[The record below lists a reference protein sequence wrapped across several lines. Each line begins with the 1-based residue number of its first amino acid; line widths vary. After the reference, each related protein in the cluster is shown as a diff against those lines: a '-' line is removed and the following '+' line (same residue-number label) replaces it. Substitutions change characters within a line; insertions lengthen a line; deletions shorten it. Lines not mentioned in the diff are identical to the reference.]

1 MTQLIRD
8 RYEPLEVV
16 GEGGEG
22 RLVKALDR
30 QHGRFVALKL
40 RMVASDADRERML
53 NEARVLL
60 SLPPHS
66 NLPLVRDDFFE
77 GDHYVIVMDWVD
89 GVDLGRVLRTRGRP
103 GLAPSSVVAWLA
115 EAAAALTHLHTQDRP
130 VIHRDVKP
138 ANLVLTRGGHIVLVD
153 FGISTAARS
162 SALRLGTAGFA
173 APELVTGAPASR
185 ASDVYAL
192 AATAYTLLTGAP
204 PTGIRTAWEGI
215 DPGQA
220 AALETAIR
228 SGLATDPTRRPGT
241 PGEFVERLRAGWGS
255 TLPTGVLT
263 FCLTDIEG
271 STPAWERDPVSMAHA
286 LVRHDEI
293 IAETVES
300 HGGRFLQSMGE
311 GDSTVSVFSA
321 AEHAVVAAIDCQR
334 RLGAE
339 AWPGDLAIAVRM
351 ALHTG
356 EADHRGSDYFG
367 PTLSVAARVRGLA
380 DGKQIFL
387 SGTTAGLVS
396 ETLPEGAALVE
407 LGPHRLRGVQEPV
420 PVFAIAAPGVDAPPS
435 PTECPYQGLLAFDVD
450 DSARFFGR
458 SDVVYDLTA
467 RVHSAGFVAL
477 VGSSGSGKSSILR
490 AGLLP
495 AFDDGTIMTPGE
507 HPPAVPSGTSLLVVD
522 QFEELFTLCHD
533 DDERARFLD
542 AILGYAGPV
551 VIGIRADF
559 YGSCASH
566 PALAAAV
573 ATEQLLLGPMSEEEL
588 REAIVEPARTC
599 GLRIEGA
606 LVDLL
611 VSEVSG
617 EPGALPLL
625 SHSLLATWA
634 ARDGR
639 TLTLDAYRRTG
650 GVRAAIATTAD
661 RVLDSLDSRPQ
672 ALARRVL
679 LRLVEPGE
687 TTDDT
692 RRRAALA
699 EFAGPD
705 AGEVTAIL
713 ARLTDARLVTVDEG
727 SVQLAHEALIREWPQ
742 LQGWLDED
750 RSALRLHRHLTAA
763 AEAWVAAGR
772 DAGELYR
779 GQRLAA
785 VTEWRASGPALSTTE
800 EEFVEASVA
809 EQDRVV
815 RAQMRTNRRLRVLL
829 GAVAVVLAVALVAG
843 AVAFVQRRRA
853 ADARDRADVSRVA
866 AVSRSVIDRQ
876 ADLGL
881 LLAVAADRLDPTT
894 ETRSTLLSALTAH
907 PLLVGLL
914 HGSESGLAAAT
925 FSPDGAILATPTSG
939 GGGTILWDTR
949 SHRSIATLAR
959 QRSANLGAAFSPDG
973 RWLAVPAAF
982 GTTAADFASGMEV
995 WDVHALKL
1003 ARFLPSPSGLLSTA
1017 AWSRDGKT
1025 LVAQGGVTI
1034 SDPSPPTTAVVWDT
1048 RTWQPRGGVW
1058 KLAEKYVDDSRLAV
1072 SDDASRVAL
1081 PLPDESGNE
1090 SVQVW
1095 NVASRAPVG
1104 ARIQPAALLG
1114 RDTQEVTALALSH
1127 DGSLLAIG
1135 TDAGPVLIIDVRRA
1149 TASSSVLTLSDDSAN
1164 SIEFSADATMVA
1176 VGRGDGRTQL
1186 FDRAAAT
1193 SLGEPLAAN
1202 ASAINDVSFSPDG
1215 SVLATAGLDRTGAL
1229 WSLDGRRAIA
1239 VPLAGQ
1245 RGAVAEAAYTAD
1257 GHLLTAAADGT
1268 VAERD
1273 GSTGRVQRMFRLP
1286 GETLTVAS
1294 DPAGQFIVAGG
1305 TGAAARIWRRDTGAT
1320 VATIGVGA
1328 AWVHS
1333 VAFRPDGGML
1343 AIAIDRS
1350 RGEFELTSGQGIGL
1364 VRFVDPHTGRY
1375 VGDPISYDN
1384 GPPISLAWSPDSRLL
1399 AVATAD
1405 NFFHI
1410 YDAGTR
1416 RPVVPDIESIDALVT
1431 DVAFSPDGKR
1441 VAAGTV
1447 SGVTR
1452 QWDASTG
1459 KEVPPALEGQV
1470 GQVAGVGY
1478 SRDGRMLATT
1488 TIGLSRTRLWEMP
1501 GGRTIGAE
1509 LVGGRVPYTTRT
1521 VSIAHFMRSRP
1532 AFAPDGRHLATV
1544 GADGAAELWGL
1555 APDDWLQAACS
1566 VAGRDL
1572 TTAEWHEHLPGR
1584 HPFALCPR

>member
-8 RYEPLEVV
+8 RYEPIEVV

-40 RMVASDADRERML
+40 RAVASDADRELML

-60 SLPPHS
+60 ALAPHS

-77 GDHYVIVMDWVD
+77 DDHYVIVMDWVD
-89 GVDLGRVLRTRGRP
+89 GVDLGRVLRTKGRP

-115 EAAAALTHLHTQDRP
+115 ETADALTHLHTQERP
-130 VIHRDVKP
+130 VIHGDVKP

-162 SALRLGTAGFA
+162 PERRLGTAGFA

-192 AATAYTLLTGAP
+192 AATAYALLTGAP
-204 PTGIRTAWEGI
+204 PTGIRSAWEGI
-215 DPGQA
+215 DREQA
-220 AALETAIR
+220 VALETAIR
-228 SGLATDPTRRPGT
+228 SGLATDPTRRPQT
-241 PGEFVERLRAGWGS
+241 PGELVERLRAGWGS

-271 STPAWERDPVSMAHA
+271 STPAWERDPSSMAHA

-334 RLGAE
+334 RLRAE
-339 AWPGDLAIAVRM
+339 VWPGDLALAVRM

-367 PTLSVAARVRGLA
+367 PTLSVGARVRGLA
-380 DGKQIFL
+380 DGNQVFL
-387 SGTTAGLVS
+387 SGTTA
-396 ETLPEGAALVE
+396 ALVAGTMPTGATLVD

-420 PVFAIAAPGVDAPPS
+420 TVFAVAAPDVDAPPS
-435 PTECPYQGLLAFDVD
+435 PAECPYQGLLAFDVD

-458 SDVVYDLTA
+458 ADVVHDLVD
-467 RVHSAGFVAL
+467 RVRRAGFVAL

-495 AFDDGTIMTPGE
+495 RFSASKVVTPGA

-533 DDERARFLD
+533 DDERACFID
-542 AILGYAGPV
+542 AILGYDGPV

-573 ATEQLLLGPMSEEEL
+573 ASEQLLLGPMSEQEL
-588 REAIVEPARTC
+588 REAIIEPARTR
-599 GLRIEGA
+599 GLRVEGA

-625 SHSLLATWA
+625 SHSLLATWE

-661 RVLDSLDSRPQ
+661 RVLESVDARQ
-672 ALARRVL
+672 QVLARRVL

-687 TTDDT
+687 STGDT

-699 EFAGPD
+699 EYAGPD
-705 AGEVTAIL
+705 ESEVAAIL
-713 ARLTDARLVTVDEG
+713 ARLTEARLVTVDEG
-727 SVQLAHEALIREWPQ
+727 SVQLAHEALIREWPRLQ
-742 LQGWLDED
+742 LWLDED
-750 RSALRLHRHLTAA
+750 RTALRLHRHLTAA

-785 VTEWRASGPALSTTE
+785 ATEWRASGPALSTME
-800 EEFVEASVA
+800 GEFVDASVA
-809 EQDRVV
+809 EQDRVAH
-815 RAQMRTNRRLRVLL
+815 AQMRTNRRLRVLL
-829 GAVAVVLAVALVAG
+829 GAVAVVMVIALVAG
-843 AVAFVQRRRA
+843 AIAFVQRRRA

-866 AVSRSVIDRQ
+866 AVSRSVVDRQ

-881 LLAVAADRLDPTT
+881 LLAVAADRLDRTA
-894 ETRSTLLSALTAH
+894 ETRSTLLSALTVH
-907 PLLVGLL
+907 PLLLGLL
-914 HGSESGLAAAT
+914 HGAESGLEAAV
-925 FSPDGAILATPTSG
+925 FSPDGRMLATPTSDG
-939 GGGTILWDTR
+939 TGTILWETN
-949 SHRSIATLAR
+949 SHRRVATLVR
-959 QRSANLGAAFSPDG
+959 GRSAGLDAAFSPDG
-973 RWLAVPAAF
+973 RWLAVAASF
-982 GTTAADFASGMEV
+982 GTTAADFGSGMEV
-995 WDVHALKL
+995 WDVHARRL

-1025 LVAQGGVTI
+1025 LVAQGGVRL

-1048 RTWQPRGGVW
+1048 RTWQARGGVW
-1058 KLAEKYVDDSRLAV
+1058 KLADKYVDDSRLAV
-1072 SDDASRVAL
+1072 SEDASRIAL

-1095 NVASRAPVG
+1095 DVATRAPAG
-1104 ARIQPAALLG
+1104 PRLQPAALLG
-1114 RDTQEVTALALSH
+1114 RQNQAVTALALSR

-1135 TDAGPVLIIDVRRA
+1135 TAAGPVLIVDIRRG
-1149 TASSSVLTLSDDSAN
+1149 TASSVLTLSDDFAN

-1186 FDRAAAT
+1186 FERVAAM

-1229 WSLDGRRAIA
+1229 WSLDGRRAIG
-1239 VPLAGQ
+1239 VPLTGQ
-1245 RGAVAEAAYTAD
+1245 PGAVAEAAYTAD
-1257 GHLLTAAADGT
+1257 GQLLTAAADGT

-1273 GSTGRVQRMFRLP
+1273 GSTGRVRRMFRLA

-1294 DPAGQFIVAGG
+1294 DPAGQLIAAGG
-1305 TGAAARIWRRDTGAT
+1305 TGPAARIWRRDTGAT
-1320 VATIGVGA
+1320 VATIDVGA

-1333 VAFRPDGGML
+1333 VAFRPGGGVL
-1343 AIAIDRS
+1343 AIAVDRS
-1350 RGEFELTSGQGIGL
+1350 RGNLESASGPGVGL
-1364 VRFVDPHTGRY
+1364 LRFVDPGTGHDL
-1375 VGDPISYDN
+1375 GKPISFDN
-1384 GPPISLAWSPDSRLL
+1384 GQPISLAWSPDGRLH

-1405 NFFHI
+1405 NYFHI
-1410 YDAGTR
+1410 FDANTR
-1416 RPVVPDIESIDALVT
+1416 REVVPTIESVDALVA
-1431 DVAFSPDGKR
+1431 DVAFSPDGTR

-1501 GGRTIGAE
+1501 GGRSIGAE

-1521 VSIAHFMRSRP
+1521 ASIEHFMRSRP

-1544 GADGAAELWGL
+1544 GADGAAELWDL
-1555 APDDWLQAACS
+1555 ASDHWLQAACA

-1572 TTAEWHEHLPGR
+1572 TDAEWREHLPAR